1 MKIIE
6 LKYRYPMKTFEH
18 ETDRIFYLEADIN
31 YTKVHYTDGSSA
43 LSSNTL
49 KRHEEV
55 LVGYNFLRIN
65 RKQLV
70 NTAYILST
78 ERMKKHLHIQLKNGI
93 SLQSSRRKIDI
104 LNLVSDVV

>member
-6 LKYRYPMKTFEH
+6 LKYTYPMRTFEH

-55 LVGYNFLRIN
+55 LVGHNFLRIN
-65 RKQLV
+65 RKILVNNAFIETTAVEKQFVHFQLV
-70 NTAYILST
+70 NGLLL
-78 ERMKKHLHIQLKNGI
+78 R
-93 SLQSSRRKIDI
+93 SSRRRAE
-104 LNLVSDVV
+104 LFR